1 MTDAGVLELS
11 QRAVALALM
20 ISGPILGLGLLVG
33 LVVSIFQA
41 ATQIQEM
48 TLTFVPKIIAVGA
61 ALVVFGPWMLKSMV
75 VFTTKLLN
83 SLPNFVR

>member
-1 MTDAGVLELS
+1 MTDAGVLELA

-20 ISGPILGLGLLVG
+20 ISGPILGLGLVVG
-33 LVVSIFQA
+33 LLVSIFQA

-61 ALVVFGPWMLKSMV
+61 ALVVFGPWMLRSMI

>member
-61 ALVVFGPWMLKSMV
+61 ALVVFGPWMLKSMI

-83 SLPNFVR
+83 SLPSFVR

>member
-1 MTDAGVLELS
+1 VTDAGVLELA
-11 QRAVALALM
+11 QRAVALTLM
-20 ISGPILGLGLLVG
+20 ISGPILGLGLIVG

-75 VFTTKLLN
+75 VFTTKLLAG
-83 SLPNFVR
+83 LPNLVR

>member
-1 MTDAGVLELS
+1 
-11 QRAVALALM
+11 M
-20 ISGPILGLGLLVG
+20 ISGPILGLGLIVG

-75 VFTTKLLN
+75 VFTTKLLAG
-83 SLPNFVR
+83 LPNLVR